1 VFLEVAGHPRSS
13 TTPSTALGMQ
23 YQTVFATFLDEWQ
36 SGAASDLPA
45 GLRAV
50 DRQIDALLEQA
61 TRDQRRPTEATPRRA
76 SLRSIA

>member
-1 VFLEVAGHPRSS
+1 
-13 TTPSTALGMQ
+13 MQ

-36 SGAASDLPA
+36 SGAASDLLA

-61 TRDQRRPTEATPRRA
+61 NREPRKAETSKRKPI
-76 SLRSIA
+76 RSVA